1 MDTIVTEND
10 LLAAL
15 EAALAGTREPDGALT
30 TQELAALTGW
40 STKTVCKALRALS
53 NAGRLM
59 VVKAY
64 RPAVDDVVR
73 YRPGYRLR
81 R

>member
-1 MDTIVTEND
+1 MDAIVTESD

-40 STKTVCKALRALS
+40 STKTVCKALQALAQ
-53 NAGRLM
+53 AGRLL

-64 RPAVDDVVR
+64 RPAVDGVAR
-73 YRPGYRLR
+73 YRPGYRLKG
-81 R
+81 

>member
-1 MDTIVTEND
+1 MDAHITETD

-40 STKTVCKALRALS
+40 STKTVCKALRALAQ
-53 NAGRLM
+53 AGRLM
-59 VVKAY
+59 VVKTY
-64 RPAVDDVVR
+64 RPAVDGVAR